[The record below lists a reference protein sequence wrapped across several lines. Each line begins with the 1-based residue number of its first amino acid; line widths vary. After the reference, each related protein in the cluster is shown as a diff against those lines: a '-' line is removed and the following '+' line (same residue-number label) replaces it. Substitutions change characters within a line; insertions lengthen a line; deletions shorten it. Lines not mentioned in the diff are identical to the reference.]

1 MGHNLS
7 VVGGMGAGDGV
18 VYCGGVAVFDRLVGV
33 LVGGS
38 YGQEGGKSNESLWNK
53 ERVRMG

>member
-38 YGQEGGKSNESLWNK
+38 YGQEGGKSNESLWVK
-53 ERVRMG
+53 GFG